1 MVVHVIGGGFN
12 DDTGG
17 KEPKGIQGSEEGIE
31 TTANRTGARSLGR
44 DIRWEQWIT
53 CTTTTDLWG
62 INFHWDGEQSAYDAV
77 EGQAN
82 ALGFTLGTIFN
93 ELERRAVKR
102 YSQEV
107 QAKHDLE
114 ALKKR
119 VNKLMDDVEVK
130 VEVIDGKRCVNC
142 YSSDETWAALEAVA
156 ALKGTTMD
164 GMIKDFFAS
173 QLKQSKGEVD
183 GA

>member
-1 MVVHVIGGGFN
+1 MTTRAARNQKAYRDRRKALRQQQIELVQEVL
-12 DDTGG
+12 D
-17 KEPKGIQGSEEGIE
+17 GISDGSNG
-31 TTANRTGARSLGR
+31 
-44 DIRWEQWIT
+44 IT

-77 EGQAN
+77 EGRAN

-142 YSSDETWAALEAVA
+142 YFSDETWAALEAVA

-173 QLKQSKGEVD
+173 QLKQSKGKVD